1 MKITKRTVDSL
12 KSNGD
17 KFFWDDEVKR
27 FGLRVA
33 PSGRKS
39 YLVQYRTPQG
49 RSRKVTIGQH
59 GTWTPELAREE
70 AKRLLREVDRGRD
83 PAEMREEEKNALT
96 VSQLCE
102 EYFDRVRRGHP
113 YTLKRNGRPL
123 KQSTLYT
130 DEGACLRH
138 VIPLLGKKI
147 VRDVTPDD
155 VAWFIMAVTE
165 GKTAGVFKVPGT
177 RGKAVVRG
185 GEGAA
190 RRTVARLSAIFT
202 YAVKCRHCSTN
213 PCRDVPRTK
222 DKRRSIRLGFEDYA
236 SFGKR
241 ISNAERVG
249 DPWQFCAI
257 ARLLALTGLRRSEA
271 NDLRCAEVDLLN
283 RCIRLADSKTGPSVR
298 PLGGPAIVLLREF
311 VRPDQTYVFPSSCD
325 DQFAFNN
332 LGRYWRRHIVG
343 LTPHSLR
350 HGYASAAFELGC
362 SETIVAHLLGHSTSR
377 TTTQGY
383 IRAPERMVLEAAD
396 RVATYIDRAMAGEM
410 SPVAWLQEGRPY
422 EYQPHPHWM
431 ALPAP
436 GVPYQPGATYQLG
449 HSPRRDNGTA
459 P

>member
-1 MKITKRTVDSL
+1 M
-12 KSNGD
+12 
-17 KFFWDDEVKR
+17 
-27 FGLRVA
+27 A
-33 PSGRKS
+33 
-39 YLVQYRTPQG
+39 
-49 RSRKVTIGQH
+49 H
-59 GTWTPELAREE
+59 GPPELAREE
-70 AKRLLREVDRGRD
+70 AKRLLREVDRSRD
-83 PAEMREEEKNALT
+83 PAEMREDDKNALT
-96 VSQLCE
+96 MSQLVD
-102 EYFDRVRRGHP
+102 EYFERVRRGHP
-113 YTLKRNGRPL
+113 YTLKRSGRPL
-123 KQSTLYT
+123 KPSTLYT
-130 DEGACLRH
+130 DEGSCRRH

-165 GKTAGVFKVPGT
+165 GKTAGIFKVPGS

-202 YAVKCRHCSTN
+202 HAVKCRYVSTN

-222 DKRRSIRLGFEDYA
+222 DKRRSIRLSFEDYA

-241 ISNAERVG
+241 ISNAERIG

-271 NDLRCAEVDLLN
+271 NNLRCAEVDLPN

-298 PLGGPAIVLLREF
+298 PLGEPAIRLLREF
-311 VRPDQTYVFPSSCD
+311 VRLDQTYVFASPCND
-325 DQFAFNN
+325 HLAFNN
-332 LGRYWRRHIVG
+332 LGRFWRRHVVG

-383 IRAPERMVLEAAD
+383 IRAPERMVLEAAN
-396 RVATYIDRAMAGEM
+396 RVATYIDRAMAGEL
-410 SPVAWLQEGRPY
+410 SQLIWLEEPSAY
-422 EYQPHPHWM
+422 EYQPRGHWVP
-431 ALPAP
+431 LPTPASGIPIP
-436 GVPYQPGATYQLG
+436 GRQMLPPVEG
-449 HSPRRDNGTA
+449 SSF
-459 P
+459 